1 MAKKPTF
8 NDILRA
14 AINDVVD
21 HGFDKAE
28 RMEKWLEKLRLAA
41 MESLPSE
48 SQMEQWLRDGL
59 VSRYK
64 KLVDG
69 GEIARINPGVSTFTL
84 RNLAPKM
91 HDELTKRIM
100 ASAQLIKLNRKKSID
115 ATLQRFAGW
124 MSSVP
129 AGGTE
134 QTKKR
139 ETKAEVGKALSSLP
153 YEERRVL
160 IDQSHKLVGS
170 INEVVAESG
179 GAIAGTWHSLW
190 RMSGY
195 NYREDH
201 KERDEQVFLIRDS
214 WAHKAGLVKPG
225 KMGFYGDTE
234 KVAELPFCSCYMGW
248 IFALRSLPPEMLT
261 AKGKAAL
268 ADARAK
274 LAS

>member
-8 NDILRA
+8 SDVLRA

-28 RMEKWLEKLRLAA
+28 RMEKWLEALRRAA
-41 MESLPSE
+41 VDSLPSE

-59 VSRYK
+59 VARYK

-69 GEIARINPGVSTFTL
+69 GEIARINPGISTFTL
-84 RNLAPKM
+84 RNLTPKM
-91 HDELTKRIM
+91 KDELTKRIM

-134 QTKKR
+134 QAKKR

-153 YEERRVL
+153 YDDRRVL
-160 IDQSHKLVGS
+160 IDQGHKLVNS
-170 INEVVAESG
+170 INEVVAVNG
-179 GAIAGTWHSLW
+179 GAIAGEWFSHYLQP
-190 RMSGY
+190 GY
-195 NYREDH
+195 DFRESH
-201 KERDEQVFLIRDS
+201 AERAGKVYLIRDS
-214 WAHKAGLVKPG
+214 WADQKGFVKPG
-225 KMGFYGDTE
+225 PDGYTDQITKPGEEIFCRCSYRYIYSISS
-234 KVAELPFCSCYMGW
+234 LPFS
-248 IFALRSLPPEMLT
+248 MLT

>member
-28 RMEKWLEKLRLAA
+28 RMEKWLEALRRAA
-41 MESLPSE
+41 LDSLPSE

-59 VSRYK
+59 VARYK

-84 RNLAPKM
+84 RNLTPKM
-91 HDELTKRIM
+91 KDELTKRIM
-100 ASAQLIKLNRKKSID
+100 ASAQLIKLNRTRSIN
-115 ATLQRFAGW
+115 ATLQRFSGW
-124 MSSVP
+124 MSSIP

-134 QTKKR
+134 QAKKR

-153 YEERRVL
+153 FEERRCL
-160 IDQSHKLVGS
+160 IDQSHKLVSS
-170 INEVVAESG
+170 INAVVAKGG
-179 GAIAGTWHSLW
+179 GAIAAEWHSNY
-190 RMSGY
+190 RQSGY
-195 NYREDH
+195 DARPEH
-201 KERDEQVFLIRDS
+201 EHRDGEVFAIRGN
-214 WAHKAGLVKPG
+214 WAIEKGLMKAGPN
-225 KMGFYGDTE
+225 GFTDGIE
-234 KVAELPFCSCYMGW
+234 QPAELPFCRCYYSYRYS
-248 IFALRSLPPEMLT
+248 LSSLPADMLT
-261 AKGKAAL
+261 AKGKDAL
-268 ADARAK
+268 AEVRAK

>member
-1 MAKKPTF
+1 MAKKPSF
-8 NDILRA
+8 SEVLRA

-21 HGFDKAE
+21 HGFDKSE
-28 RMEKWLEKLRLAA
+28 RMEKWLEKLRKAA
-41 MESLPSE
+41 VDSLPSE
-48 SQMEQWLRDGL
+48 KQMDQWLRDGL
-59 VSRYK
+59 IARYR

-69 GEIARINPGVSTFTL
+69 GEIARINPGVSKFTIKQL
-84 RNLAPKM
+84 TPKM
-91 HDELTKRIM
+91 RDELTKRIM

-153 YEERRVL
+153 FESRRVL
-160 IDQSHKLVGS
+160 IDQGHKLAAS
-170 INEVVAESG
+170 INEVVAEGG
-179 GAIAGTWHSLW
+179 GAIAGTWASLY
-190 RMSGY
+190 RMPGY
-195 NYREDH
+195 DYREAH
-201 KERDEQVFLIRDS
+201 RERDGKIFLIRDS
-214 WAHKAGLVKPG
+214 WAHKQGLVKPSDE
-225 KMGFYGDTE
+225 GFYGDTE
-234 KVAELPFCSCYMGW
+234 KVGELPCCSCHMVW
-248 IFALRSLPPEMLT
+248 IFNLRSLPDSMLT